1 MHNIKDYV
9 SSKVFSEVKEA
20 FLLNHAMELGVSDL
34 DGNRIESFC
43 AKECDPKFCRQ
54 IQSSN
59 IGKGRCR
66 QDRIR
71 ALNLAIETGEPYIA
85 VCHAGIVMVCSPIMD
100 GEIPLGG
107 LFFGKCLWEKP
118 NESLLKDVRMRLDG
132 VVADKEKLI
141 KSLYQ
146 LNVINGRKIHEAAQ
160 FLYILFYQQSGLDPR
175 VVQWRRERSYQQGQ
189 ICEIIAENKSTVVA
203 GSSNFYQHEQ
213 QLMNKVRIGD
223 KIGARDTLNMMLAS
237 VMLGRP
243 GDLGVLKARMLEL
256 STLLSRAAAEGGV
269 DVSIL
274 LEKNLENINIL
285 IKINSQQ
292 DLCTWIGRAV
302 DEFIEMVYSKQ
313 DSQKITQIKPALEF
327 IDENYDQQIA
337 LADISRAAHLSV
349 SRLAHVFKEQMGIT
363 VVDYLTSVR
372 IEKAKYLL
380 IATDKSCTEVCYEV
394 GYNNQSYFTRI
405 FKELSGL
412 TPRQYRVSN
421 RRD

>member
-223 KIGARDTLNMMLAS
+223 KIGARDTLNTA
-237 VMLGRP
+237 
-243 GDLGVLKARMLEL
+243 
-256 STLLSRAAAEGGV
+256 
-269 DVSIL
+269 
-274 LEKNLENINIL
+274 
-285 IKINSQQ
+285 
-292 DLCTWIGRAV
+292 
-302 DEFIEMVYSKQ
+302 
-313 DSQKITQIKPALEF
+313 
-327 IDENYDQQIA
+327 
-337 LADISRAAHLSV
+337 
-349 SRLAHVFKEQMGIT
+349 
-363 VVDYLTSVR
+363 
-372 IEKAKYLL
+372 
-380 IATDKSCTEVCYEV
+380 
-394 GYNNQSYFTRI
+394 
-405 FKELSGL
+405 GL
-412 TPRQYRVSN
+412 MYM
-421 RRD
+421 DW